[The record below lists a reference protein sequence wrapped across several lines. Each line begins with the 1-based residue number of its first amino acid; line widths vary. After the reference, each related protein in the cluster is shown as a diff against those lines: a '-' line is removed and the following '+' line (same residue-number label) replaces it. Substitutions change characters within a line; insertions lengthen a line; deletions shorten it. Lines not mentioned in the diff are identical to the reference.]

1 MRATTRSTC
10 DAHGCS
16 TTGSQTCP
24 RSPLGR
30 SPLGG
35 AGRERD
41 LGSGAPA
48 DPRRRQF
55 VVIPAV
61 AVLAHT
67 TGAVR
72 DVDLHQVADVGL
84 AQELVTTQRVL
95 DARGGKLL
103 ASGHAGEVGRSIV
116 FLADLAQAARQ
127 PGGGAER
134 RHPVTLDQ
142 SGDGRVIDPRLEGQ
156 LALAHL
162 LLLQLAAEP
171 AVEGVWRLE
180 RHAACPCAAAHLVA
194 SIAGWCVRAT
204 AESQRGALPSMG
216 ERYRPGAACGA
227 RARTQPARRAQ
238 GAPPASGSTCS
249 AAGEAAP
256 RPCARRTLFE

>member
-30 SPLGG
+30 SPLGRSPLGG

-55 VVIPAV
+55 VAIPAV

-72 DVDLHQVADVGL
+72 DVDLHEGAGVGL
-84 AQELVTTQRVL
+84 AE
-95 DARGGKLL
+95 
-103 ASGHAGEVGRSIV
+103 EIV
-116 FLADLAQAARQ
+116 AA
-127 PGGGAER
+127 
-134 RHPVTLDQ
+134 
-142 SGDGRVIDPRLEGQ
+142 
-156 LALAHL
+156 
-162 LLLQLAAEP
+162 
-171 AVEGVWRLE
+171 
-180 RHAACPCAAAHLVA
+180 
-194 SIAGWCVRAT
+194 
-204 AESQRGALPSMG
+204 QRGLD
-216 ERYRPGAACGA
+216 
-227 RARTQPARRAQ
+227 
-238 GAPPASGSTCS
+238 
-249 AAGEAAP
+249 
-256 RPCARRTLFE
+256 

>member
-24 RSPLGR
+24 RSPLGRSPLGRSPLGR

-103 ASGHAGEVGRSIV
+103 ASGHAS
-116 FLADLAQAARQ
+116 
-127 PGGGAER
+127 
-134 RHPVTLDQ
+134 
-142 SGDGRVIDPRLEGQ
+142 
-156 LALAHL
+156 
-162 LLLQLAAEP
+162 
-171 AVEGVWRLE
+171 
-180 RHAACPCAAAHLVA
+180 
-194 SIAGWCVRAT
+194 
-204 AESQRGALPSMG
+204 
-216 ERYRPGAACGA
+216 
-227 RARTQPARRAQ
+227 
-238 GAPPASGSTCS
+238 
-249 AAGEAAP
+249 
-256 RPCARRTLFE
+256 